1 MLCIPPV
8 RAALTISI
16 HSRSSLFCSVQGRKQ
31 NNFQKTDT
39 GSRLLMWW
47 RNYSSVCLLLPANWT
62 ISLPV
67 AAAFC
72 LLASLKSTDFK
83 RKRVFLFCLRS
94 YRCHYLIIFAY
105 LPKTIAH
112 WAIATRTLALASCE
126 PSGVLEKRKQRQ
138 STFTASSALEMR
150 GEREKERE
158 KAHCAWL
165 IWLALKRITSTA
177 GDKRSTSVLLFQ
189 RRVTGISK
197 NECLSTHTA
206 CAGAWAPKRLAL

>member
-126 PSGVLEKRKQRQ
+126 PSGVLEKREEKTTTINFYSLQCTGDAWRK
-138 STFTASSALEMR
+138 R
-150 GEREKERE
+150 ERERKGPLR
-158 KAHCAWL
+158 L
-165 IWLALKRITSTA
+165 INLAGFKTDHFDCRRQEEHV
-177 GDKRSTSVLLFQ
+177 RSAFPAESN
-189 RRVTGISK
+189 G
-197 NECLSTHTA
+197 H
-206 CAGAWAPKRLAL
+206 

>member
-72 LLASLKSTDFK
+72 LLASLKT
-83 RKRVFLFCLRS
+83 
-94 YRCHYLIIFAY
+94 
-105 LPKTIAH
+105 H

-126 PSGVLEKRKQRQ
+126 PSGVLEKREEKTTTINFYSLQCTGDAWRK
-138 STFTASSALEMR
+138 R
-150 GEREKERE
+150 ERERKGPLR
-158 KAHCAWL
+158 L
-165 IWLALKRITSTA
+165 IDLAGFGTDHFDCRRQEEHV
-177 GDKRSTSVLLFQ
+177 RSAFPAESN
-189 RRVTGISK
+189 G
-197 NECLSTHTA
+197 H
-206 CAGAWAPKRLAL
+206 